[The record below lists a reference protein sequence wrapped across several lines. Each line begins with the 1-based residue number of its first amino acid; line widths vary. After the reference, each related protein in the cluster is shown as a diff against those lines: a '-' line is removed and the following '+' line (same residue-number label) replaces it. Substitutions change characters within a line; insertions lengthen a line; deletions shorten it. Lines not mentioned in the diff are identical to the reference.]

1 MRVRKGRRFI
11 LVYGVDRAKERSGRC
26 EMSGTYR
33 VKIRDLNERGQGVG
47 TVLATLPAAD
57 TGAESAVG
65 TRMAP
70 VTYPA
75 MRSSGAGDEGKICF
89 VDGALPG
96 ETVLARLLEDKK
108 KYMVLDLAEV
118 ESPSA
123 DRRPSDCA
131 YFPECGSCQLRHLSY
146 EAELRF
152 KEKRVYDLLH
162 RAGVFAPAD
171 QQASP
176 RDAQQPEIM
185 QSASDGI
192 KLPSD
197 QSPRGDNSEE
207 HAEGSGQ
214 TVSLN
219 AANTT
224 LSEVFRPIIGMDDPF
239 HYRGKTIFPVGG
251 AAGGIAIGQYR
262 RGTNDLVD
270 LRACHIQN
278 GLSLT
283 LVNTV
288 RELANRDR
296 VSAYDKTAHRGS
308 LRHLVVR
315 TAFSSKQ
322 VMLVF
327 AVNDGEADA
336 AIASWMPRLAEK
348 AAAAGYA
355 LASVWLNRQTSR
367 NNRILSDQY
376 QLLFGSGTIEEEING
391 VRYIVSPDS
400 FFQVNPVQA
409 ARLFREVVHAAGL
422 KPGDTALDL
431 YCGVGAISLQL
442 AFHAGEAASVFDDGA
457 STGSFGGV
465 FHADSAANSS
475 PETVSHSES
484 AANGFPGSAT
494 CADSAANSSPE
505 RVSLTESEANGSLIS
520 SGTGKCSS
528 AIHVLGIDNVRSAVE
543 DARASA
549 RLNGIENAEFIEADA
564 SEWLRA
570 NGKNA
575 NVDVIVVDPPRKGL
589 TPDAIDIIQ
598 SSGCKRLV
606 YVSCNPAT
614 LARDL
619 ASLSSSFA
627 IRSIQPVD
635 LFPRTVH
642 VETVCLMSLK
652 AK

>member
-1 MRVRKGRRFI
+1 
-11 LVYGVDRAKERSGRC
+11 
-26 EMSGTYR
+26 
-33 VKIRDLNERGQGVG
+33 
-47 TVLATLPAAD
+47 
-57 TGAESAVG
+57 
-65 TRMAP
+65 
-70 VTYPA
+70 
-75 MRSSGAGDEGKICF
+75 
-89 VDGALPG
+89 
-96 ETVLARLLEDKK
+96 
-108 KYMVLDLAEV
+108 
-118 ESPSA
+118 
-123 DRRPSDCA
+123 
-131 YFPECGSCQLRHLSY
+131 
-146 EAELRF
+146 
-152 KEKRVYDLLH
+152 
-162 RAGVFAPAD
+162 
-171 QQASP
+171 
-176 RDAQQPEIM
+176 
-185 QSASDGI
+185 
-192 KLPSD
+192 
-197 QSPRGDNSEE
+197 
-207 HAEGSGQ
+207 
-214 TVSLN
+214 
-219 AANTT
+219 
-224 LSEVFRPIIGMDDPF
+224 
-239 HYRGKTIFPVGG
+239 
-251 AAGGIAIGQYR
+251 
-262 RGTNDLVD
+262 
-270 LRACHIQN
+270 
-278 GLSLT
+278 
-283 LVNTV
+283 
-288 RELANRDR
+288 
-296 VSAYDKTAHRGS
+296 
-308 LRHLVVR
+308 
-315 TAFSSKQ
+315 
-322 VMLVF
+322 
-327 AVNDGEADA
+327 
-336 AIASWMPRLAEK
+336 
-348 AAAAGYA
+348 
-355 LASVWLNRQTSR
+355 
-367 NNRILSDQY
+367 
-376 QLLFGSGTIEEEING
+376 
-391 VRYIVSPDS
+391 VSPDS